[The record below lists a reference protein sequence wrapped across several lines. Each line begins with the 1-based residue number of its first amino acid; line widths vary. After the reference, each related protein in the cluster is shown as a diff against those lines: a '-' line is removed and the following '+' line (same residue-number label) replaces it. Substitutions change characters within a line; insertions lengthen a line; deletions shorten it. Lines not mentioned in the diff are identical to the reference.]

1 MNLHRFT
8 ILFAV
13 CMLIVVMAGA
23 CVTSSSG
30 ADIYQRIHTF
40 AASALTVLS
49 LILAIWMTTSKQ
61 ASWLI
66 RLGWLI
72 FAGVVALGGLG
83 VRELLQWIPATAGS
97 LHACLA
103 QLLIAASA
111 ALAIGTSPA
120 WERGPEPVADH
131 GWPSL
136 RSLAIAAPA
145 LVFIQVTL
153 GAAFRHK
160 AMGVMSHILGAMLV
174 ALFALMVCLFVTQ
187 QFPQHQ
193 VLKRAAN
200 TLMAVTFTQVG
211 LGIGVF
217 TVLSLTTEATPAVM
231 VFSVAHVTVGALT
244 LAASVVLGIQIRRNV
259 HPAAEEEE
267 EGSTAVSSEH

>member
-13 CMLIVVMAGA
+13 CMLMVVMAGA
-23 CVTSSSG
+23 CVTTSNG
-30 ADIYQRIHTF
+30 ADVYRSIHTF
-40 AASALTVLS
+40 AGSAVAVLS
-49 LILAIWMTTSKQ
+49 LILAIWMTASKQ
-61 ASWLI
+61 ASWLV

-72 FAGVVALGGLG
+72 FAGTVALGGLG

-97 LHACLA
+97 LHACVA
-103 QLLIAASA
+103 QLLIAAGA
-111 ALAIGTSPA
+111 AVAAGTSPA

-136 RSLAIAAPA
+136 RSLAIATPV
-145 LVFIQVTL
+145 LVLIQVML

-160 AMGVMSHILGAMLV
+160 AIGVMPHILGAMLI

-187 QFPQHQ
+187 QFPQHR
-193 VLKRAAN
+193 VLKSAAN

-211 LGIGVF
+211 LGIAVF
-217 TVLSLTTEATPAVM
+217 TVLSLTNQTTPAVM

-259 HPAAEEEE
+259 HPAVEEEE
-267 EGSTAVSSEH
+267 DSTAVSSEH